1 MLYIKK
7 NPKKSS
13 WKLKKV
19 IHGEG
24 TEQILSGY
32 DGYPRYL
39 FGYRSYQNWISDID
53 GTVEE
58 IDNFIFAADVAVVTF
73 GRGNSSVVIYL
84 EDNDGIHEYAMA
96 ASSIC
101 DFLVA
106 VQKGKIRV
114 EDGWY
119 KGTFTFKKQ
128 GEGIY
133 IFPYYVE

>member
-19 IHGEG
+19 THGNG
-24 TEQILSGY
+24 TEQVLSGY
-32 DGYPRYL
+32 NGYPRNL
-39 FGYRSYQNWISDID
+39 FGWRSYQNWIERID

-58 IDNFIFAADVAVVTF
+58 IDNFIFAADVRVDTF

-84 EDNDGIHEYAMA
+84 IDSDDLHEYAMA
-96 ASSIC
+96 AFSIAE
-101 DFLVA
+101 FLIA
-106 VQKGKIRV
+106 VQDGKIRV
-114 EDGWY
+114 KDGWY

-128 GEGIY
+128 GFGIY
-133 IFPYYVE
+133 IFPYYE